1 MVTMRLTI
9 AEINRLDRG
18 DFVERLGGLFEGE
31 PWMVAEAWAARPFAA
46 REVLEGALVAAV
58 EGASE
63 ERRVTLLRAHPDL
76 VGRAALAGTLT
87 PESTGE
93 QVAAGLD
100 PERLGCDEIARFDG
114 LNRAYRERFGF
125 PFVICARE
133 HRKERI
139 LDGFETRLKNSRE
152 QEIATA
158 IGEVARICHYR
169 LVDLVE
175 E

>member
-1 MVTMRLTI
+1 MTTWLTI
-9 AEINRLDRG
+9 AEINRMDRG
-18 DFVERLGGLFEGE
+18 TFVERLGGLFEGE
-31 PWMVAEAWAARPFAA
+31 PWMVALAWAARPFAD
-46 REVLEGALVAAV
+46 RGELERALVDAV
-58 EGASE
+58 QGAPE
-63 ERRVTLLRAHPDL
+63 ERRVALLRAHPDL

-100 PERLGCDEIARFDG
+100 PDRLDAAEIARFTA
-114 LNRAYRERFGF
+114 LNRAYRERFDF

-133 HRKERI
+133 HRKAQI
-139 LDGFETRLKNSRE
+139 LAGFEARLRNSRE

-158 IGEVARICHYR
+158 TAEVERICHYR
-169 LVDLVE
+169 LRDLVE

>member
-1 MVTMRLTI
+1 VTTRLTI
-9 AEINRLDRG
+9 EEINRMDRG
-18 DFVERLGGLFEGE
+18 TLVERLGGLFEGE
-31 PWMVAEAWAARPFAA
+31 PWMVALAWATRPFADRGA
-46 REVLEGALVAAV
+46 LEGALVAAV
-58 EGASE
+58 QAAPE
-63 ERRVTLLRAHPDL
+63 ERRVALLRAHPDL

-100 PERLGCDEIARFDG
+100 PDRLGHDEIARFDG

-133 HRKERI
+133 HRKERL
-139 LDGFETRLKNSRE
+139 LDGFETRLRNSRE

-169 LVDLVE
+169 LRDLVE